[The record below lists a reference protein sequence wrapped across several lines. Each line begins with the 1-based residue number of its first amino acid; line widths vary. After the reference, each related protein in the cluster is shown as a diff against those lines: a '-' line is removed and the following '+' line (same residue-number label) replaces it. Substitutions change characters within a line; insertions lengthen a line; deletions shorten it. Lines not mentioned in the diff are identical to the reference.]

1 MTQKPQKYI
10 KIHLKLFYFIFMNT
24 VEFLDNK
31 KNSLIYIGFKKYF
44 KNMLSIL

>member
-31 KNSLIYIGFKKYF
+31 KKCFNLYWC
-44 KNMLSIL
+44 N